1 MKKLNLIF
9 NLIVAGFLITS
20 CSQSRFIVAPPFTDI
35 EKISTIE
42 TGQSKDEVNKALGI
56 QPYDLLYLNEGD
68 FLCYYNYRLVGRKVT
83 IDNSLK
89 NRTKGSG
96 ETLSSNKAQTA
107 GEPFYTEWRKI
118 YINFKNGKVTHYT
131 TDAGLRNSNYIQ
143 LVNGTIKLLNKEDLK
158 LENFYERNIS
168 SGVNINA
175 ESSSEN
181 CCTES
186 IDIDKILFQLKR
198 NGQFRGVR
206 SVTKYSWNWNS
217 KRRRSRGA
225 DGSMKVESYKE

>member
-1 MKKLNLIF
+1 MKNMKKLNLIYT
-9 NLIVAGFLITS
+9 LILCGFLITS
-20 CSQSRFIVAPPFTDI
+20 CSRSRFIVAPPFTDI
-35 EKISTIE
+35 EKISTIK

-68 FLCYYNYRLVGRKVT
+68 FLCYYNYRLVGRKVN
-83 IDNSLK
+83 IDNSQK

-107 GEPFYTEWRKI
+107 GEPFYTEWKKI
-118 YINFKNGKVTHYT
+118 YINFKNGKLTHYT

-143 LVNGTIKLLNKEDLK
+143 LVNGTIKLLNKDELK
-158 LENFYERNIS
+158 LDNFHERNIG
-168 SGVNINA
+168 SGININA
-175 ESSSEN
+175 ESSSES

-198 NGQFRGVR
+198 NGEFKNIGDANKFGWR
-206 SVTKYSWNWNS
+206 KNN
-217 KRRRSRGA
+217 K
-225 DGSMKVESYKE
+225 K